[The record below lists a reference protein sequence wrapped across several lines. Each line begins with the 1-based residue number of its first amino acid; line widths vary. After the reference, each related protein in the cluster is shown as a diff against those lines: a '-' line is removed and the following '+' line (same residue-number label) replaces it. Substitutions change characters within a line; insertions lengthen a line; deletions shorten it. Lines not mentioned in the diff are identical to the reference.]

1 MIVRLKED
9 AIKPERRRLLGDVVY
24 VIFHDALKR
33 WQKDGTTT
41 LSPVELF
48 LSAKAFSKLLMEL
61 PDVMEGLDDEMDD
74 LVDEAEGENDAMII
88 MMLASAII
96 YAAGTHRV
104 GFETTRVIMAIY
116 TRGNGHPLFPVFMD
130 EGAKKEQAR
139 WLEGKKTNLLTY
151 ELEEIEKDGEGE
163 EAIRD
168 LFERFIAPE
177 HNMGRQTLKEN
188 LLFLNKYNIEHG
200 HAYDKEILAI
210 YKQLS
215 ADVIPAIQQ
224 QTAAIERQTEALRE
238 VASKPTHYHAEG
250 SHYYDRSKQLHIEA
264 PEKAKVDTGK
274 LLE

>member
-9 AIKPERRRLLGDVVY
+9 EIKQERRRLLGDVVY

-33 WQKDGTTT
+33 WQRDGTTT

-96 YAAGTHRV
+96 YAVGTHRV
-104 GFETTRVIMAIY
+104 GFETNRVIMAIY
-116 TRGNGHPLFPVFMD
+116 MRWNEHPLFSVFMD

-139 WLEGKKTNLLTY
+139 CLDGKRTCLLTY

-163 EAIRD
+163 EGVRQFLRI
-168 LFERFIAPE
+168 LFSSGYPLSKDFIKDFILA
-177 HNMGRQTLKEN
+177 
-188 LLFLNKYNIEHG
+188 LNKYSLEHENIF
-200 HAYDKEILAI
+200 ANVLRDLYKEFVNQEAHSVKDNNGIIAGRDFKANLNFTDEQVNMLAERLASGDNR
-210 YKQLS
+210 KL
-215 ADVIPAIQQ
+215 
-224 QTAAIERQTEALRE
+224 IE
-238 VASKPTHYHAEG
+238 
-250 SHYYDRSKQLHIEA
+250 
-264 PEKAKVDTGK
+264 
-274 LLE
+274 

>member
-1 MIVRLKED
+1 MTVRLTKD
-9 AIKPERRRLLGDVVY
+9 AIKLERRRLLGDVVY
-24 VIFHDALKR
+24 VIFHDALKM

-104 GFETTRVIMAIY
+104 GFETTRVIRAIY
-116 TRGNGHPLFPVFMD
+116 MRWNGHPLFPVFMD

-139 WLEGKKTNLLTY
+139 WVEGKKTNLLTY

-163 EAIRD
+163 EGVRQLIRILFSSDYPLGKDFIKD
-168 LFERFIAPE
+168 LI
-177 HNMGRQTLKEN
+177 LS
-188 LLFLNKYNIEHG
+188 LNQYSLEHG
-200 HAYDKEILAI
+200 NIFANVLLDLYKEFGS
-210 YKQLS
+210 Q
-215 ADVIPAIQQ
+215 
-224 QTAAIERQTEALRE
+224 EALSMKDNNGIITGRDFKANLNLTDKQALMLAE
-238 VASKPTHYHAEG
+238 RIASGDNRK
-250 SHYYDRSKQLHIEA
+250 LIE
-264 PEKAKVDTGK
+264 
-274 LLE
+274 